1 MKLITVSTSSH
12 TRIQGVFNRL
22 NACFFLNRRMRW
34 EEVVGHAI
42 ELTTKGGLAKRGGGD
57 MSIISEVECM

>member
-1 MKLITVSTSSH
+1 
-12 TRIQGVFNRL
+12 
-22 NACFFLNRRMRW
+22 MRW